1 MDLEDLRIFRA
12 VVREGGVTRAA
23 LRLHR
28 VQSNVTTRIR
38 QLEDSLGAALF
49 IREGK
54 RMLLSAS
61 GRVLLGYAERLLDL
75 AEEARAAVTE
85 GVPRGRMRL
94 GSMESTAAARLPPVL
109 AGFHQRY
116 PDVQLELRTGPTG
129 RLLAEV
135 ADGGLDC
142 ALVSGPVR
150 DARLSSLPVFVEEL
164 VVVAPASHPPIVSA
178 RDVRQRT
185 LLTFEPSCA
194 YRQRLEA
201 WLAADGVVPERVVE
215 LSSYHAMIG
224 CAAAG
229 MGIALAPLSLL
240 ERLAAGT
247 VSVHRLPQRFA
258 ETSTVLVMR
267 AGGVSPAVAALVEV
281 LGIDPPD
288 GCGQPADE
296 AA

>member
-38 QLEDSLGAALF
+38 QLEQSLGVALS

-61 GRVLLGYAERLLDL
+61 GRVLLDYAERLLDL

-94 GSMESTAAARLPPVL
+94 GSMESTAAARLPPAL
-109 AGFHQRY
+109 AQFHRRY

-135 ADGGLDC
+135 AEGGLDC
-142 ALVSGPVR
+142 ALVSGPVQ
-150 DARLSSLPVFVEEL
+150 DARLTAIPVFREEL
-164 VVVAPASHPPIVSA
+164 AVVAPAGHPPIRSA
-178 RDVRQRT
+178 RDVQQRT

-240 ERLAAGT
+240 DAHAGT
-247 VSVHRLPQRFA
+247 VSVHRLPARFA
-258 ETSTVLVMR
+258 ETSTVLATR
-267 AGGVSPAVAALVEV
+267 SGSVSPAVAALVEV
-281 LGIDPPD
+281 LGVDLQDAPERAL
-288 GCGQPADE
+288 GQ